1 MPLPLKL
8 IRYKIRLIAGVITA
22 LLAIGGGV
30 GALAAYTDYLPA
42 TRGYAKDIAK
52 LETDSALMVAT
63 ARIGNLQRESGET
76 RLQLN
81 QMRREGLRSA
91 RWNLTEQLKIAPDLS
106 TRRVLQERIEQI
118 DDDLRDVNAERD
130 RLKAFSLP

>member
-1 MPLPLKL
+1 MSRLVRLL
-8 IRYKIRLIAGVITA
+8 RYKLRLITGVITA

-42 TRGYAKDIAK
+42 TRGYAQDVAK
-52 LETDSALMVAT
+52 RETDSALQVAT

-81 QMRREGLRSA
+81 QLRREGLRSA
-91 RWNLTEQLKIAPDLS
+91 RWNLSVQLKAAQDIS
-106 TRRVLQERIEQI
+106 TRRVLQERIDQI
-118 DDDLRDVNAERD
+118 DDDLIDVNAERD
-130 RLKAFSLP
+130 RLKFPSP